1 MNSHLEIEVN
11 ARPAGKAQVV
21 DVNGEIDLYTSQVVH
36 KCVHGLIDQGHDHLV
51 VDLEDVGYLDSTGLG
66 ILMNASSRLQERGGN
81 LAIVCT
87 NDRVLRIF
95 ELIGML
101 ESFSVFSSE
110 AEALASF
117 S

>member
-1 MNSHLEIEVN
+1 MKSHLEIQVN
-11 ARPAGKAQVV
+11 TRPAGKAQVV
-21 DVNGEIDLYTSQVVH
+21 DVDGEIDLYTSQVLQ
-36 KCVHGLIDQGHDHLV
+36 KCLLNLMEQGQKYLV

-66 ILMNASSRLQERGGN
+66 ILMNTSGQLQDQGGS

-87 NDRVLRIF
+87 NERVLRIF

-101 ESFSVFSSE
+101 DSFRVFPSE

-117 S
+117 D